1 MLVYGRNVALEYL
14 KKSEKVKKIYLQ
26 EGFHDE
32 KINLLIEKGNIQPK
46 YLPKFELDRL
56 ANGVHQGIILD
67 VVDFSYTDYHK
78 FIQDSES
85 FVVILDHLEDPHN
98 LGAIIR
104 TSEAAGVNG
113 IIIPKDRGV
122 TVNSTV
128 IKTSTGAI
136 DNIPISLVTNLNQTI
151 SDLKKEGFWIAGTD
165 LRTEQYHY
173 DADLTVPL
181 VIVMTNST
189 DYRKLDYSGKIA
201 LIIGNEGTGISRMV
215 RESCDFMAEIP
226 MYGKVNSLNASVA
239 AGILI
244 YEVVRQK
251 R

>member
-1 MLVYGRNVALEYL
+1 MIVYGRNVALEYL
-14 KKSEKVKKIYLQ
+14 KKIEKVRKIYLQ
-26 EGFHDE
+26 EGFRDE
-32 KINLLIEKGNIQPK
+32 NINLLIGKSKIQPK

-67 VVDFSYTDYHK
+67 VVDFNYTDYHE
-78 FIQDSES
+78 FITDSEA

-151 SDLKKEGFWIAGTD
+151 ADLKKEGFWIVGTD
-165 LRTEQYHY
+165 
-173 DADLTVPL
+173 
-181 VIVMTNST
+181 IINST
-189 DYRKLDYSGKIA
+189 DYRELDYSGKIA
-201 LIIGNEGTGISRMV
+201 LIIGNEGSGLSRMV
-215 RESCDFMAEIP
+215 KESCDFMALIP

-239 AGILI
+239 AGVLI
-244 YEVVRQK
+244 YEVIRQK